1 MEKLCSIIIRNIP
14 ASVRRELRSAAA
26 LEGKP
31 MNLVIVEL
39 IVRYLAER
47 GK

>member
-1 MEKLCSIIIRNIP
+1 MTKSIIIRNVPDLI
-14 ASVRRELRSAAA
+14 RRELRAAAA

-39 IVRYLAER
+39 IIRYLEER

>member
-1 MEKLCSIIIRNIP
+1 MTDKSIIIRNVPDLI
-14 ASVRRELRSAAA
+14 RRELRAAAA

>member
-1 MEKLCSIIIRNIP
+1 MEKLCSIIIRNVPDLI
-14 ASVRRELRSAAA
+14 RRELRAAAA

-39 IVRYLAER
+39 IIRYLEER